1 MQIILY
7 LIEIIKLNY
16 EVPQQVAQTRVMLKV
31 NNTKRTGGSIR
42 SYQLP
47 SLNKANDRK
56 GSNKC
61 RQSYRTAYM
70 YASILYLIYTY
81 LQMCT

>member
-16 EVPQQVAQTRVMLKV
+16 EVPQTRVMLKV
-31 NNTKRTGGSIR
+31 NNTERTGGSIR
-42 SYQLP
+42 TYQLP
-47 SLNKANDRK
+47 SLNIANDRK

-61 RQSYRTAYM
+61 RQSYRTAQTY
-70 YASILYLIYTY
+70 IQIHIYYFHTY
-81 LQMCT
+81 T